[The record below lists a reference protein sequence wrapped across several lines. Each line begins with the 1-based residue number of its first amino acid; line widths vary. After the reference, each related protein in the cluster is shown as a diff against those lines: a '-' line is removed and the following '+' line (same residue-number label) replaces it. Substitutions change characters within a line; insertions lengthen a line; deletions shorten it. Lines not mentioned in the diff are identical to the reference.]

1 MVKSWLEKDLREVI
15 EKLGYEIPGDILV
28 SISPKFSFG
37 DYTTN
42 VALQLAKQPSAIG
55 HQSSVEIA
63 NKIKTGLESGPSTD
77 GLVKIEVVPPGFV
90 NFFIKKEILAG
101 EVSEILAKGANFGKN
116 DLGKGKKVQVEFISA
131 NPTGP
136 LTLAGG
142 RGGVLGDTLANV
154 LSYSGYQAE
163 REYYVNDTGN
173 QVRLLGESVRAG
185 AGKIESSPDHYQ
197 GKYVKDLVKKFPK
210 KLDLDSQELGH
221 ILADY
226 LLESE
231 VKPAIQRLG
240 IKFDRFFSERSL
252 YPDHINHVLSLLLKS
267 SFSYEREGAVWFKS
281 TSFGDEED
289 RVLLTSG
296 QTRGKEEPT
305 YFLSDVAYHLEV
317 LERGFDLKI
326 NVWGADHHGYV
337 KRIQAALE
345 ALGFKNRLK
354 IILMQFVKLIKRGK
368 EVKMSKR
375 AGIYVTLDEL
385 LDEVGK
391 DVIRFFF
398 MMYDPNSHISFNLD
412 LAKERNQK
420 NPVFY
425 VQYAHARMAG
435 ILRKTARLAPESTLG
450 AESKR
455 AVGRR
460 KTEDEDENLS
470 LLTHQSEIELI
481 KHLLEFPSLVEEI
494 AKSYEVHHL
503 SAYAIKLA
511 DLFNKFY
518 ESCPV
523 LQAKDKSLML
533 ARLSLV
539 KASQITL
546 ANTLSLMGISAPLRM

>member
-1 MVKSWLEKDLREVI
+1 MIKVRLGEDLKQVIKDL
-15 EKLGYEIPGDILV
+15 KFQPPTDIVV
-28 SISPKFSFG
+28 STSPKPSFG

-42 VALQLAKQPSAIG
+42 VALELAKQSAVG
-55 HQSSVEIA
+55 SRQSAVEIA
-63 NKIKTGLESGPSTD
+63 NKIKAGLKSCPLAH
-77 GLVKIEVVPPGFV
+77 GLVKIEVVPPGFI
-90 NFFIKKEILAG
+90 NFFIKKEVLAG
-101 EVSEILAKGANFGKN
+101 EVGEILAKGKDFGKN

-154 LSYSGYQAE
+154 LSYSGYQVE

-173 QVRLLGESVRAG
+173 QVRLLGESVRAS
-185 AGKIESSPDHYQ
+185 AGKIEPSPDHYQ

-210 KLDLDSQELGH
+210 KLDLGSQELGH

-226 LLESE
+226 LLESF

-240 IKFDRFFSERSL
+240 IKFDQFFSERSL
-252 YPDHINHVLSLLLKS
+252 YPDHINRALSLLEKS
-267 SFSYEREGAVWFKS
+267 SFSYEKEGAVWFKS

-337 KRIQAALE
+337 KRIQAALV

-354 IILMQFVKLIKRGK
+354 IILMQFVKLIKKGK

-398 MMYDPNSHISFNLD
+398 MMYDPNSHISFDLD

-425 VQYAHARMAG
+425 VQYAHARVAG
-435 ILRKTARLAPESTLG
+435 ILRKQKDGSQKTA
-450 AESKR
+450 
-455 AVGRR
+455 VRR
-460 KTEDEDENLS
+460 RWK
-470 LLTHQSEIELI
+470 
-481 KHLLEFPSLVEEI
+481 EFKLVNSSI
-494 AKSYEVHHL
+494 G
-503 SAYAIKLA
+503 
-511 DLFNKFY
+511 D
-518 ESCPV
+518 
-523 LQAKDKSLML
+523 
-533 ARLSLV
+533 
-539 KASQITL
+539 
-546 ANTLSLMGISAPLRM
+546 